1 MKALQFGLICIL
13 ALTSVAC
20 GQDEAQTT
28 IASPLEVD
36 VATPLTRTITE
47 WDEFTGRF
55 EAVASV
61 DIRARVTGYLVEKR
75 FRDGQFVK
83 QGDVLFVIDPRPFEY
98 EMQRAEAQYTL
109 AKKSLERATNLRK
122 TQSVAEEIL
131 DERLQQFKVAE
142 ASLSEARLNL
152 EFTQVKAPNDGKIS
166 SSFVDTGNLVSA
178 NDTVLTRI
186 VTIDPIHFVFEG
198 SQADLLKYTR
208 LDRAGKRPSSDTT
221 PNPIFIKLL
230 DEDTYIH
237 KGRMD
242 FLDNIVDGGT
252 GTIYAR
258 ALVENKDRIIYPG
271 FFGRA
276 HLLGAGDY
284 EAILLPEKAINTDQN
299 KKFVYT
305 VNADNQAERVYV
317 TPGPVLDNG
326 FVIIRAG
333 LKGDERV
340 VINGIQR
347 IRTQQQTVSPLM
359 VELEWQELPD
369 LPDISSV
376 PSLEEIA
383 GESIAGQSTADA
395 PQ

>member
-1 MKALQFGLICIL
+1 MKTLQFALFCLL
-13 ALTSVAC
+13 AIATAGCTQKEQQAAS
-20 GQDEAQTT
+20 
-28 IASPLEVD
+28 ASPASVD

-75 FRDGQFVK
+75 FRDGQFVT

-98 EMQRAEAQYTL
+98 EMQRAEADYAL
-109 AKKSLERATNLRK
+109 AKKSFERATNLRK
-122 TQSVAEEIL
+122 SQSVAEEIL
-131 DERLQQFKVAE
+131 DERLQQFKAAE
-142 ASLSEARLNL
+142 ASLNEARLNL
-152 EFTQVKAPNDGKIS
+152 EFTQVTAPNDGKIS
-166 SSFVDTGNLVSA
+166 NSFVDTGNLVSA

-208 LDRAGKRPSSDTT
+208 LDRAGKRPSSDTAA
-221 PNPIFIKLL
+221 NPIFIKLL
-230 DEDTYIH
+230 DEDTYVH

-242 FLDNIVDGGT
+242 FLDNVVDSGT

-258 ALVENKDRIIYPG
+258 ALVENKERIIYPG

-284 EAILLPEKAINTDQN
+284 EAILLPQNAVNTDQD

-305 VNADNQAERVYV
+305 VNGDNQAERVYV
-317 TPGPVLDNG
+317 TPGPILDNG
-326 FVIIRAG
+326 FIIIRKG
-333 LKGDERV
+333 LSGDERV

-347 IRTQQQTVSPLM
+347 IRTQQQTVTP
-359 VELEWQELPD
+359 VEIELEWQELAD
-369 LPDISSV
+369 MPDIDSV
-376 PSLEEIA
+376 PSLEAIA
-383 GESIAGQSTADA
+383 GKATADA
-395 PQ
+395 QQ